1 MPEAGFGKAAQT
13 TTPCGK
19 GRKRL
24 YGLQLR
30 FTHIATKVEIASGS
44 RSRGPLFLLPE
55 RAPMTTDTETRLARE
70 TGPAQRVAALA
81 EPVLADLG
89 FRLVRVKMSGPTLQ
103 IMAERP
109 DGTFTI
115 EDCEAV
121 SRAMSPILDVEDVVS
136 SHYNLEVSSPGID
149 RPLVR
154 PSDFE
159 AWAGHEVKVE
169 MAVPVAGRKRFKGT
183 LEGYHEGEV
192 RLFIE
197 NPEGATKEPVLIGV
211 PFADISDAK
220 LVLTDA
226 LIEAAKARLPK
237 GYGDGAE
244 IDEDQ
249 ISQERSEDDNG

>member
-1 MPEAGFGKAAQT
+1 MADE
-13 TTPCGK
+13 
-19 GRKRL
+19 
-24 YGLQLR
+24 
-30 FTHIATKVEIASGS
+30 
-44 RSRGPLFLLPE
+44 
-55 RAPMTTDTETRLARE
+55 RLARE
-70 TGPAQRVAALA
+70 TGPAQRVVALA

-89 FRLVRVKMSGPTLQ
+89 FRLVSVKMSGPTLQ

-109 DGTFTI
+109 DGTFSI

-121 SRAMSPILDVEDVVS
+121 SRAMSPLLDVEDVIS
-136 SHYNLEVSSPGID
+136 ARYHLEVSSPGID

-159 AWAGHEVKVE
+159 AWAGHETKIE
-169 MAVPVAGRKRFKGT
+169 MAVPVAGRKRFKGV

-211 PFADISDAK
+211 PFADIGEAK
-220 LVLTDA
+220 LVLTDE
-226 LIEAAKARLPK
+226 LIEAARARLPQK

-249 ISQERSEDDNG
+249 ISQAEESKTRSEDNG

>member
-1 MPEAGFGKAAQT
+1 
-13 TTPCGK
+13 
-19 GRKRL
+19 
-24 YGLQLR
+24 
-30 FTHIATKVEIASGS
+30 
-44 RSRGPLFLLPE
+44 
-55 RAPMTTDTETRLARE
+55 MTTETETRLARE

-81 EPVLADLG
+81 EPVLAEMG
-89 FRLVRVKMSGPTLQ
+89 FRLVRVRMSGPTLQ

-115 EDCEAV
+115 DDCEAV
-121 SRAMSPILDVEDVVS
+121 SRALSPILDVEDVIAARY
-136 SHYNLEVSSPGID
+136 HLEISSPGID

-159 AWAGHEVKVE
+159 AWAGHEVKLD
-169 MAVPVAGRKRFKGT
+169 MAVPVAGRKRFKGN

-197 NPEGATKEPVLIGV
+197 NPEGAAKEPVLIGV
-211 PFADISDAK
+211 PFADINEAK
-220 LVLTDA
+220 LVLTDE
-226 LIEAAKARLPK
+226 LIAAARSRLPQK

-249 ISQERSEDDNG
+249 ISQERSEDNG

>member
-1 MPEAGFGKAAQT
+1 
-13 TTPCGK
+13 
-19 GRKRL
+19 
-24 YGLQLR
+24 
-30 FTHIATKVEIASGS
+30 
-44 RSRGPLFLLPE
+44 
-55 RAPMTTDTETRLARE
+55 MTTGTDTRLARE

-81 EPVLADLG
+81 EPVLAGMG

-109 DGTFTI
+109 DGTFSI
-115 EDCEAV
+115 DDCEAV
-121 SRAMSPILDVEDVVS
+121 SRALSPILDVEDVVAS
-136 SHYNLEVSSPGID
+136 RYHLEVSSPGID

-159 AWAGHEVKVE
+159 AWAGHEVKIE
-169 MAVPVAGRKRFKGT
+169 MAVPVAGRKRFKGN
-183 LEGYHEGEV
+183 LEGYAEGEV

-197 NPEGATKEPVLIGV
+197 NPEGAAREPVLIGV

-220 LVLTDA
+220 LVLTDQ
-226 LIEAAKARLPK
+226 LIEAARSRLAPK

-249 ISQERSEDDNG
+249 ISQKRSEDNG

>member
-1 MPEAGFGKAAQT
+1 
-13 TTPCGK
+13 
-19 GRKRL
+19 
-24 YGLQLR
+24 
-30 FTHIATKVEIASGS
+30 
-44 RSRGPLFLLPE
+44 
-55 RAPMTTDTETRLARE
+55 MTTGTETRLARE

-81 EPVLADLG
+81 EPVLADMG

-115 EDCEAV
+115 DDCEAV
-121 SRAMSPILDVEDVVS
+121 SRALSPLLDVEDVIS
-136 SHYNLEVSSPGID
+136 ARYHLDVSSPGID

-159 AWAGHEVKVE
+159 AWAGHETKIE
-169 MAVPVAGRKRFKGT
+169 MAVPVAGRKRFKGN
-183 LEGYHEGEV
+183 LEGYEAGEV

-197 NPEGATKEPVLIGV
+197 NPEGATKEPVLIGL
-211 PFADISDAK
+211 PFADIGEAK
-220 LVLTDA
+220 LVLTDQ
-226 LIEAAKARLPK
+226 LIEAARSRLAPK

-249 ISQERSEDDNG
+249 ISQERSEDNG